1 MARTTMWKAVV
12 AGGAALALTG
22 VAAMP
27 AGAAEGGVAF
37 SRVSV
42 NGGKPIVIGVQEE
55 VEVHTT
61 FRMTTTLRYDG
72 GPMVYP
78 YRGTTENGEVLWS
91 SIITSDCNVVD
102 RAKGICDFD
111 EWLYIDP
118 RDLDLGNED
127 AGTWRTA
134 ALVYLPG
141 DAQDID
147 DMNLPVR
154 VQRATRLTVDAS
166 PEPVAIGKTIT
177 VSGRLTRAN
186 WDTHTYQGY
195 AGRGVSLQFKA
206 TGASSYKT
214 VKTATSSAT
223 GSLRTTVK
231 ATGPGTWRWTY
242 YGNSVSGA
250 SSSGGDH
257 VATQPRV
264 LHSAFPRVMHSV

>member
-1 MARTTMWKAVV
+1 MAKRMWKAVL
-12 AGGAALALTG
+12 AGGAALVFTG
-22 VAAMP
+22 VAAVP

-61 FRMTTTLRYDG
+61 FRMTTTLRYDS
-72 GPMVYP
+72 GPAVFP
-78 YRGTTENGEVLWS
+78 YRGTTENPDTLWNTIIGGDGE
-91 SIITSDCNVVD
+91 VVD
-102 RAKGICDFD
+102 RAKGIRDFE

-118 RDLDLGNED
+118 RHVDFGNED

-147 DMNLPVR
+147 DVNLSLQ

-166 PEPVAIGKTIT
+166 PEPVAMGRTIT

-195 AGRGVSLQFKA
+195 AGRSVRLQFKA
-206 TGASSYKT
+206 SGASSYRT
-214 VKTATSSAT
+214 VGTAVSSAT

-242 YGNSVSGA
+242 SGNATSGA
-250 SSSGGDH
+250 STSGGDH
-257 VATQPRV
+257 VATQPRA
-264 LHSAFPRVMHSV
+264 LHSVLPRVMHAV